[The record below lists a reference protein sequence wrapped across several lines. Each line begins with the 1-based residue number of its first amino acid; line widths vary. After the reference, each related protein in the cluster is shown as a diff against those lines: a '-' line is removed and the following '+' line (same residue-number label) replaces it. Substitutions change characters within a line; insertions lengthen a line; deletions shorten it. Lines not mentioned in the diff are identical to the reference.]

1 MITQVP
7 DLQLAVQDGLATLTF
22 DRPDSKVNLLASPVM
37 FRLDEMLATV
47 EAGIADGE
55 IRALLIRSAK
65 PGNFIAGADIDEL
78 AQLDDATDATRM
90 SRRGQEVFLR
100 LEQLPV
106 PTLAAINGTCVGGGL
121 ELALACDFRLAA
133 DHPATRLG
141 LPETRLGICPGL
153 GGTVRLPRLV
163 GLQAALDLILS
174 GRQVSAARA
183 GRMGLVDRVV
193 DAERFDHEVA
203 GIAGDLARGE
213 SPLRP
218 RRRSALARLVKDG
231 APARWLIRRLAS
243 KDVLRRTQGYYP
255 ALPEALDVTVRGL
268 GLAPDRAHELE
279 AEAFGRLAVT
289 PESKNLIFVFKL
301 AEGARRQAPGGE
313 AAQVRQA
320 AVVGAGLMGSGIAE
334 LFAYQ
339 TIPVQVVDIDEAR
352 VRSGVER
359 ARALLG
365 KAAKRAE
372 WSDEDLE
379 VRSNC
384 LQSATGYGN
393 FERTDLVVEAVLE
406 RMDVKQDVFRR
417 IEERAPP
424 TAVLTTNT
432 SALSISELQESLSRP
447 ERVCGLHFFNPPH
460 LMPLVEVVRGARTDD
475 NTLATAFK
483 LAVRLG
489 KTPVVVKDSPGF
501 VVNRIL
507 AVYLTEAGHLLQAGM
522 TVQSIDRVMSRFGMP
537 MGPLRLL
544 DEVGLDIVAEVS
556 GTMTSAFGERFAH
569 APVVAEVLATGVTG
583 RKNGRGFYIYDG
595 SKVKGVNKEIE
606 RLLRAASA
614 GSPPQPGEAE
624 QRMVFGMINEAAR
637 TLDDRVVGSAE
648 TLDVA
653 MIMGA
658 GFPPFRG
665 GLLRYADS
673 LGLGHIADR
682 LRYYAANVDARFN
695 PAPGLLERNAFYAS

>member
-1 MITQVP
+1 MITQAP

-65 PGNFIAGADIDEL
+65 SGNFIAGADIDEL
-78 AQLDDATDATRM
+78 ARLEDATAATRM

-121 ELALACDFRLAA
+121 ELALACDFRVAA

-163 GLQAALDLILS
+163 GLRAALDLILS

-193 DAERFDHEVA
+193 DAEQFDDEVA
-203 GIAGDLARGE
+203 GIAGDLARGD
-213 SPLRP
+213 SPLRL

-231 APARWLIRRLAS
+231 APARWLIRRLAR

-339 TIPVQVVDIDEAR
+339 AIPVQVVDIDEAR

-365 KAAKRAE
+365 KAAERAE

-384 LQSATGYGN
+384 LHAATGYGN

-406 RMDVKQDVFRR
+406 RMDVKHDVFRR
-417 IEERAPP
+417 IEEQAPP

-460 LMPLVEVVRGARTDD
+460 LMPLVEVVRGARTND

-544 DEVGLDIVAEVS
+544 DEVGLDVVAEVS

-569 APVVAEVLATGVTG
+569 APVVAEVLATGVIG

-606 RLLRAASA
+606 RLLRASSA

-624 QRMVFGMINEAAR
+624 ERMVFGMINEAAR
-637 TLDDRVVGSAE
+637 TLDDRVVGSAD

-682 LRYYAANVDARFN
+682 LRYYATNVDARFN